1 MRASALFMP
10 TLKEDPADAEARS
23 HKLLVR
29 GGFVRQLASGIYIML
44 PLGWRVMQRICQIIR
59 EEMDSIGAIELSMPT
74 LHPAEVWQATGRYDA
89 IGDEMFRLK
98 DRGGRDMVLAMTHE
112 EVFAWLAAREL
123 RSYRDLPQIWYQLQL
138 KFRDEPR
145 PKGGILRV
153 REFLMKDS
161 YSFDLDEAGLEQS
174 YQKHIQAYDRIFSR
188 CGLRFYRVES
198 DTGFM
203 GGAQAH
209 EYIAPSE
216 AGEDRIALCKSCG
229 YAANVEMARSVAFL
243 PETSPGAVGAK
254 QVDEKQGPSEV
265 STPGVRTIAEVC
277 AFLGVSPSSVIK
289 ALVYMAG
296 GNPVMALLRGDHE
309 LQENKLARYLR
320 CEVRPASAEEV
331 KAAVGVEPGFVGPV
345 GLPGTKGMRIV
356 ADEVLSPRSYSG
368 EQISVAGFVT
378 GANKPH
384 THIVGVVPERDF
396 HAEYTDLRQAQQGE
410 GCPHCGQPLYIETG
424 IEVGNI
430 FKLGT
435 KYSLPLGATVLDEHG
450 EERPLV
456 MGSYGI
462 GPARVAA
469 AAVEQ
474 RSDDKGIVWPKAI
487 APFDVY
493 LVQVQRDDPGQTEVA
508 AKLHDDLQAAGLE
521 VLWDERDE
529 RPGFKFADAE
539 LIGCPVRVTVGRKV
553 SQGTVEVQLR
563 ATGEQREVS
572 VSECAIQVRNMWE
585 RAD

>member
-10 TLKEDPADAEARS
+10 TLKEDPADAEAKS

-29 GGFVRQLASGIYIML
+29 GGFVRQFASGIYIML
-44 PLGWRVMQRICQIIR
+44 PLGWRVMQRICRIIR
-59 EEMDSIGAIELSMPT
+59 EEMEAIGAIELSMPT
-74 LHPAEVWQATGRYDA
+74 LHPAEVWQATGRYNA

-174 YQKHIQAYDRIFSR
+174 YQKHIKAYDRIFAR

-216 AGEDRIALCKSCG
+216 AGEDKIALCSSCG
-229 YAANVEMARSVAFL
+229 YAANVEMARSVAL
-243 PETSPGAVGAK
+243 PPAPPKMSASDAAGEG
-254 QVDEKQGPSEV
+254 EGPTEV
-265 STPGVRTIAEVC
+265 STPEMRTIAEVC
-277 AFLGVSPSSVIK
+277 AFLGVPPSSLLK
-289 ALVYMAG
+289 ALVYMADES
-296 GNPVMALLRGDHE
+296 PVMVLLRGDHE
-309 LQENKLARYLR
+309 LQESKLARYLR
-320 CEVRPASAEEV
+320 CEVRPANAVEV
-331 KAAVGVEPGFVGPV
+331 RAAVGVEPGFVGPV
-345 GLPGTKGMRIV
+345 GISGHGELRII
-356 ADEVLSPRSYSG
+356 ADETLCPAGDTALMSHVLTY
-368 EQISVAGFVT
+368 VT

-384 THIVGVVPERDF
+384 THLIGVVPEKHF
-396 HAEYTDLRQAQQGE
+396 HAEYVDLRQAREGE
-410 GCPHCGQPLYIETG
+410 GCPYCGQPLSIETG

-435 KYSLPLGATVLDEHG
+435 KYSAPLGATVLDERG
-450 EERPLV
+450 EERPIV

-462 GPARVAA
+462 GPARIAA

-487 APFDVY
+487 APFDVH
-493 LVQVQRDDPGQTEVA
+493 LVQVQPNDPGQTQAA
-508 AKLHDDLQAAGLE
+508 AKLHDELEAQGLE

-553 SQGTVEVQLR
+553 AQGAVEVQLR
-563 ATGEQREVS
+563 ATGEQSEVS
-572 VSECAIQVRNMWE
+572 LGQCAARVHSVWE
-585 RAD
+585 QAD